1 MITRPREDRAIVPT
15 MRRSSAGWPSWPGGG
30 GGGDLAWLSAC
41 ERTSASTRS
50 RRLIASGTSSA
61 TIASSRT

>member
-1 MITRPREDRAIVPT
+1 MVPT
-15 MRRSSAGWPSWPGGG
+15 MRRSSAGWPSWPEAVAAATS
-30 GGGDLAWLSAC
+30 AWLSAC
-41 ERTSASTRS
+41 DRTSASTRS